1 MKNLIV
7 LLFVTAITACGY
19 NSGVSTS
26 EPIAYL
32 YFTGEAKGTQV
43 YIDDLTPFTVSD
55 TGNKNQYQVMPGK
68 HLVVIKREG
77 KVLIKRDVLL
87 GDGHEKEF
95 YIPKLQYKEEK

>member
-26 EPIAYL
+26 EPVAYL
-32 YFTGEAKGTQV
+32 YFTGEAQGSQV
-43 YIDDLTPFTVSD
+43 YIDDLAPFTVSK
-55 TGNKNQYQVMPGK
+55 TGNKNQYRVIPGK
-68 HLVVIKREG
+68 HVVVIKRDG
-77 KVLIKRDVLL
+77 KELVKRDILL

-95 YIPKLQYKEEK
+95 HIPK